1 MFSRT
6 TTRIL
11 PYIAEGSRAAAIMAT
26 GDILAQTVVE
36 KKDLKEIDFARTI
49 KYSSLGLLFVGPI
62 LKYWY
67 GLLDRS
73 ITIKQSRL
81 QRTVKKMVVDQSIM
95 APALNLSIMA
105 LVGLINEES
114 SNTIKE
120 RIKVQ
125 YPDIMK
131 NNYML
136 WPAVQ
141 MVNFSIVPVKYQVVF
156 VQLIAVVW
164 NCFVSQM
171 LNDKSAVKQQ
181 VIVK

>member
-1 MFSRT
+1 MFSRA
-6 TTRIL
+6 TTRIV
-11 PYIAEGSRAAAIMAT
+11 PYLVEGSRAAGIMAT

-36 KKDLKEIDFARTI
+36 KKDFKDIDYARTI
-49 KYSSLGLLFVGPI
+49 KYSSLGFLFVGPV
-62 LKYWY
+62 LKYWF

-73 ITIKQSRL
+73 IALKQNRL

-95 APALNLSIMA
+95 APALNLSITA
-105 LVGLINEES
+105 LVGLINDES
-114 SNTIKE
+114 SETIKE

-141 MVNFSIVPVKYQVVF
+141 MVNFSIVPLKYQVTF
-156 VQLIAVVW
+156 VQIVAVAW
-164 NCFVSQM
+164 NCFVSQR
-171 LNDKSAVKQQ
+171 LNDKNAVSQM
-181 VIVK
+181 VTE

>member
-1 MFSRT
+1 MFT
-6 TTRIL
+6 KAATRITSYL
-11 PYIAEGSRAAAIMAT
+11 PECYRAAGIMAA

-36 KKDLKEIDFARTI
+36 KKEFKNLDYVRTI
-49 KYSSLGLLFVGPI
+49 KYSSLGFLFVGPV
-62 LKYWY
+62 LKYWF

-73 ITIKQSRL
+73 ITIKQQRL
-81 QRTVKKMVVDQSIM
+81 QRTVKKVLVDQAIM
-95 APALNLSIMA
+95 APALNLSITA

-114 SNTIKE
+114 SDTIKE

-131 NNYML
+131 NNYIF
-136 WPAVQ
+136 WPAIQ
-141 MVNFSIVPVKYQVVF
+141 MVNFSIVPLKYQVVF

-171 LNDKSAVKQQ
+171 LNDEIDVKQ
-181 VIVK
+181 